1 MTQEELVS
9 SVVELV
15 ERAKREEREA
25 CARLVDAANLSLY
38 GDRDAAR
45 SLVLDMVAKKIRER

>member
-1 MTQEELVS
+1 MTQDELVS

-25 CARLVDAANLSLY
+25 CARLVE
-38 GDRDAAR
+38 G
-45 SLVLDMVAKKIRER
+45 LVPDDSTLRVVFVGIAEKIRERK